1 MAASAGMLAIALS
14 MGAPSMVRADAGS
27 TAAIIAGAA
36 AIAGA
41 LIYDS
46 SNHPYYVQ
54 NGHRY
59 YVSQQEAAY
68 YRGHHRGYERR
79 AYVPEPEYP
88 VSRAYGSRGGNENN
102 DHGNRDN
109 NDHGH

>member
-1 MAASAGMLAIALS
+1 MAALAGMFSIALT
-14 MGAPSMVRADAGS
+14 MGAPSMVRADTGS

-54 NGHRY
+54 NGHRF
-59 YVSQQEAAY
+59 YVTPQQAAY

-88 VSRAYGSRGGNENN
+88 VARSYDNRNDRG
-102 DHGNRDN
+102 